1 MVTKAI
7 VEQLIDPYRVR
18 VRIPSIDRTLQS
30 SVHTETE
37 RLNVALICTLPGCD
51 PNIKVGDVVFVAFD
65 DYSENQ
71 VVIIGYLYSQY
82 KETPLCNLALQSLTV
97 SDNSTLPYNTFI
109 GEVTPDEIRALH
121 GAKYNLQEQIDA
133 LSSQLKL
140 LTDGTSHLNHVE
152 GDKLDG

>member
-1 MVTKAI
+1 M
-7 VEQLIDPYRVR
+7 
-18 VRIPSIDRTLQS
+18 
-30 SVHTETE
+30 
-37 RLNVALICTLPGCD
+37 
-51 PNIKVGDVVFVAFD
+51 
-65 DYSENQ
+65 
-71 VVIIGYLYSQY
+71 YSQY
-82 KETPLCNLALQSLTV
+82 KETPLCNLALQSLNV

-109 GEVTPDEIRALH
+109 GEVTPDEIKALH